1 MVKKDIIPKWTSIR
15 IRNELYN
22 EVEKMLHKDSV
33 KKLGISSISQF
44 VTNAIS
50 EYVEELEQKN
60 MSHVNV
66 YDDHVKIMDRELGK
80 IGRIVSVY
88 FKKGNKPW
96 CDYCRES
103 DCIHVQYAWEIADVR
118 KILEKY
124 GFSPPPSRV

>member
-1 MVKKDIIPKWTSIR
+1 MVKEIWTAANVRISLLRRIKKALESEEAKEEGLNNVNQFIDSAIR
-15 IRNELYN
+15 ELL
-22 EVEKMLHKDSV
+22 EK
-33 KKLGISSISQF
+33 
-44 VTNAIS
+44 
-50 EYVEELEQKN
+50 LEQKRMNHLN
-60 MSHVNV
+60 M
-66 YDDHVKIMDRELGK
+66 YDDHVKIMDNKLGK

-124 GFSPPPSRV
+124 RFSPPPSRV